1 MGKYLDETGL
11 NRLWAKIKSLV
22 SDATVVTK
30 GDGKSSIQSINSYE
44 DGALYAE
51 GGTASGDF
59 AVALGMETEATGES
73 AFALGMGTEATGE
86 SAFAAGWCSVASASE
101 SHAEGSFTTAS
112 GSDSHAEG
120 NHTVASG
127 PASHAEGDATKAT
140 GYFSHSE
147 GNNTEAK
154 APFSHVEGTCNKP
167 TSLSIHSVGIGD
179 IEESVQKSA
188 EEIYHPT
195 YYDDNTGSYKPQ
207 TDTKDG
213 YKYLIGIGGF
223 DGTNFEKD
231 SALNPDIKSVQEV
244 INEATTKLDSIA
256 AIPTSEIE
264 ALEL

>member
-59 AVALGMETEATGES
+59 AV
-73 AFALGMGTEATGE
+73 ALGMGTEATGE

-195 YYDDNTGSYKPQ
+195 YFDEDMTGSYRPK

-231 SALNPDIKSVQEV
+231 DALNPDIKSVQEV
-244 INEATTKLDSIA
+244 INEAITKLDSID
-256 AIPTSEIE
+256 AIPISEIE
-264 ALEL
+264 ALEI

>member
-22 SDATVVTK
+22 SDATVVVK
-30 GDGKSSIQSINSYE
+30 GDSKGSIQSINSYE

-51 GGTASGDF
+51 GGTASGDY
-59 AVALGMETEATGES
+59 AV
-73 AFALGMGTEATGE
+73 ALGMGTEATGK
-86 SAFAAGWCSVASASE
+86 SAFAAGWCCVASASE

-120 NHTVASG
+120 NHSVAKG
-127 PASHAEGDATKAT
+127 NVSHAEG
-140 GYFSHSE
+140 E
-147 GNNTEAK
+147 GNNASGDFSHAEGRLTEAK
-154 APFSHVEGTCNKP
+154 APYSHVEGTYNQP

-179 IEESVQKSA
+179 SENGVQKSA
-188 EEIYHPT
+188 EEIYFPT
-195 YYDDNTGSYKPQ
+195 YYDENTGSYRPK

-231 SALNPDIKSVQEV
+231 DALNPDIKSVQEV
-244 INEATTKLDSIA
+244 INEATTKLDSID
-256 AIPTSEIE
+256 AIPISEIE

>member
-44 DGALYAE
+44 DGALNAE

-59 AVALGMETEATGES
+59 AVALGM
-73 AFALGMGTEATGE
+73 GTEATGE
-86 SAFAAGWCSVASASE
+86 CAFAEGYLSVASASG

-120 NHTVASG
+120 NHTVAAG
-127 PASHAEGDATKAT
+127 FGSHAEGENNNASGD
-140 GYFSHSE
+140 FSHAE
-147 GNNTEAK
+147 GRFTEAK

-195 YYDDNTGSYKPQ
+195 YYDDNMGSYRAQ

-223 DGTNFEKD
+223 DGMNFEKD
-231 SALNPDIKSVQEV
+231 DALNPDIKSVQEV
-244 INEATTKLDSIA
+244 INEATTKLDSID
-256 AIPTSEIE
+256 AIPISEIE